1 MVADGSV
8 DIAAIWGEGIPTSN
22 PPRMKLGQLREMGSI
37 KAHFPAAMEEQEKLE
52 EIKLSL
58 GRGRKDVVR
67 HSKKKDLSFRL
78 QSLNSC
84 QLPDTPVTRFSF
96 TK

>member
-22 PPRMKLGQLREMGSI
+22 SFRMNLGQLSEMAAI
-37 KAHFPAAMEEQEKLE
+37 KAHFPAVEEEQEKLE

-58 GRGRKDVVR
+58 SDAAEKTWFATAKRKISR
-67 HSKKKDLSFRL
+67 SAFNLQLLST
-78 QSLNSC
+78 S
-84 QLPDTPVTRFSF
+84 
-96 TK
+96 